1 MEYHF
6 MIDRVE
12 IIDVVLHSYDLP
24 IGICYIIRFCDVQN
38 KSLTSVISLIKY
50 EKNGTHEKT

>member
-1 MEYHF
+1 